1 MPDDIRS
8 IRKVSPSYVI
18 AAGTQVVLKVSKVVE
33 ALQDEASQGT
43 VYRKMGTVG
52 VVVQCPPSNDEPYV
66 VQFADGTTAKS
77 YFHELTLRRKEVE
90 MELER
95 LEVDLLPFVIY
106 RCQVGSKAFG
116 LAGEDADD
124 DLRGIYLPP
133 ASLHWGLRK
142 LPEQL
147 ELGKASKSPAS
158 GGRQPPDAEGEADE
172 PITDQVYWE
181 LEKFLLLALKANPNV
196 LETLWTPVVHFAT
209 PLAEELRGLRQAFLS
224 QHLYKTYSGYVLS
237 QFRRM
242 AAAHKT
248 RGTFKTKHA
257 MHLIRLLHSGIHAL
271 RTGEILI
278 DVGEH
283 RDELLGI
290 KRGELSFDQVMQQ
303 ALTLDKQF
311 QAEFER
317 TKLPQQ
323 PDFEAVNAF
332 LVKARRSAVEV
343 ST

>member
-1 MPDDIRS
+1 MPDHNCS
-8 IRKVSPSYVI
+8 IRKVSPGYVI
-18 AAGTQVVLKVSKVVE
+18 AAGTQVVLKVSKVIAAAQE
-33 ALQDEASQGT
+33 DALMAAA
-43 VYRKMGTVG
+43 YRKPGTVG
-52 VVVQCPPSNDEPYV
+52 VIVQCPPNNDEPYV
-66 VQFADGTTAKS
+66 VQFADGTTAKA
-77 YFHELTLRRKEVE
+77 YFQELTLRRKEVE

-95 LEVDLLPFVIY
+95 LDVDLLPHVIY

-147 ELGKASKSPAS
+147 ELGKASNAADATLPADDS
-158 GGRQPPDAEGEADE
+158 
-172 PITDQVYWE
+172 TDQVYWE
-181 LEKFLLLALKANPNV
+181 LQKFLLLALKANPNV

-209 PLAEELRGLRQAFLS
+209 PLAHELRGLRQAFLS

-248 RGTFKTKHA
+248 QGAFKTKHA
-257 MHLIRLLHSGIHAL
+257 MHLIRLLYSGIHAL
-271 RTGEILI
+271 HNGEILI
-278 DVGEH
+278 DVGEY
-283 RDELLGI
+283 RSELFRI
-290 KRGELSFDQVMQQ
+290 KRGELTFDQVMQH
-303 ALTLDKQF
+303 ALDLDKQF

-317 TKLPQQ
+317 TSLPEQ

-332 LVKARRSAVEV
+332 LVKARRSAVEL
-343 ST
+343 

>member
-8 IRKVSPSYVI
+8 IRKVSPGYVI
-18 AAGTQVVLKVSKVVE
+18 AAGTQVVLKVSKVVATVQEE
-33 ALQDEASQGT
+33 AAQGT
-43 VYRKMGTVG
+43 TYRKTGTVG
-52 VVVQCPPSNDEPYV
+52 IVIQCPPSNDEPYV
-66 VQFADGTTAKS
+66 VQFADGTTARA

-90 MELER
+90 MELAR
-95 LEVDLLPFVIY
+95 LEVDLLPYVIY

-147 ELGKASKSPAS
+147 ELGKASATDADAS
-158 GGRQPPDAEGEADE
+158 
-172 PITDQVYWE
+172 TDQVYWE
-181 LEKFLLLALKANPNV
+181 LEKFLLLALKANPIV

-209 PLAEELRGLRQAFLS
+209 PLAHELRGLRQAFLS

-242 AAAHKT
+242 AAAYKT
-248 RGTFKTKHA
+248 QGTFKTKHA

-271 RTGEILI
+271 RSGEILI
-278 DVGEH
+278 DVGQH

-290 KRGELSFDQVMQQ
+290 KRGELTFDQVMQQ
-303 ALTLDKQF
+303 ALALDKQF

-317 TKLPQQ
+317 TTLPEQ
-323 PDFEAVNAF
+323 PDFAAVNAF

-343 ST
+343 TT

>member
-1 MPDDIRS
+1 
-8 IRKVSPSYVI
+8 
-18 AAGTQVVLKVSKVVE
+18 
-33 ALQDEASQGT
+33 
-43 VYRKMGTVG
+43 
-52 VVVQCPPSNDEPYV
+52 
-66 VQFADGTTAKS
+66 
-77 YFHELTLRRKEVE
+77 

-95 LEVDLLPFVIY
+95 LDINLLPHVIY

-147 ELGKASKSPAS
+147 ELGKAS
-158 GGRQPPDAEGEADE
+158 GGRQPPDTKMLVDE
-172 PITDQVYWE
+172 SIDEVYWE

-209 PLAEELRGLRQAFLS
+209 PLAHELRGLRQALLS

-248 RGTFKTKHA
+248 QGTFKTKHA

-278 DVGEH
+278 DVGQH
-283 RDELLGI
+283 REELLRI
-290 KRGELSFDQVMQQ
+290 KRGEWTFDQVMQH
-303 ALTLDKQF
+303 ALALDKQF

-317 TKLPQQ
+317 TALPEQ
-323 PDFEAVNAF
+323 PNFEAVNAF
-332 LVKARRSAVEV
+332 LVKARRSAVEF
-343 ST
+343 

>member
-8 IRKVSPSYVI
+8 IRKVSPGYVI
-18 AAGTQVVLKVSKVVE
+18 AAGTQVVLKVSKVVAAVQE
-33 ALQDEASQGT
+33 ETAQGAA
-43 VYRKMGTVG
+43 YRKTGTVG
-52 VVVQCPPSNDEPYV
+52 IVIQCPPSNDEPYV
-66 VQFADGTTAKS
+66 VQFADGTTAKA

-90 MELER
+90 MELAR

-147 ELGKASKSPAS
+147 ELGKAS
-158 GGRQPPDAEGEADE
+158 GGRQPPDIKQPAVNESVGDA
-172 PITDQVYWE
+172 TDQVYWE
-181 LEKFLLLALKANPNV
+181 FEKFLLLALKANPNV
-196 LETLWTPVVHFAT
+196 LETLWTPVIHFAM
-209 PLAEELRGLRQAFLS
+209 PLADELRGLRQAFLS

-242 AAAHKT
+242 AAVCKT
-248 RGTFKTKHA
+248 QGTFKTKHA

-290 KRGELSFDQVMQQ
+290 KRGELTFDQVMQQ
-303 ALTLDKQF
+303 ALALDKQF

-317 TKLPQQ
+317 TTLPEQ
-323 PDFEAVNAF
+323 PDFAAVNTF
-332 LVKARRSAVEV
+332 LVKARRSAV
-343 ST
+343 